1 MQLRSNYRSI
11 GYYTEKEIPEDVEN
25 QSCQIN
31 ELKRP
36 LEMDLLIG
44 NISFLITK
52 QLKKPKS
59 IITLRLDITNKTRNF
74 LEKKYNLTKRFKH
87 IPDFFNENIRTSLST
102 NEQIRN
108 EIIKETF
115 KIKFANE
122 RKFKFIENNKENFLT
137 YGPQVVIELK
147 KKRIFNINQNMRN
160 MLNNI

>member
-122 RKFKFIENNKENFLT
+122 RKFKFIENNKENFFNLWT
-137 YGPQVVIELK
+137 SSCY
-147 KKRIFNINQNMRN
+147 RINEKTNF
-160 MLNNI
+160 

>member
-59 IITLRLDITNKTRNF
+59 IITLRLDVTNKTRNF

-102 NEQIRN
+102 NEQI
-108 EIIKETF
+108 
-115 KIKFANE
+115 
-122 RKFKFIENNKENFLT
+122 
-137 YGPQVVIELK
+137 Q
-147 KKRIFNINQNMRN
+147 
-160 MLNNI
+160 